1 MIGGLNMLRNMTSI
15 YIISKDKILLLYRVG
30 SRVVKPSWC
39 GIGGHFEKEELNNPK
54 ACALRELFE
63 EIDITESD
71 IEDIKLK
78 YITLRMKNNEIRQN
92 YYYFTNLKNEEI
104 DISECNEGRLEW
116 VNIDEIL
123 DRKMPFTAKEC
134 LKHYLAIGKDDNK
147 AYAGVATSRG
157 VNFTEL
163 NEF

>member
-1 MIGGLNMLRNMTSI
+1 MLRNMTSI
-15 YIISKDKILLLYRVG
+15 YIISKNKILLLYRVG
-30 SRVVKPSWC
+30 SRIVKPSWC

-63 EIDITESD
+63 ETGITESD

-92 YYYFTNLKNEEI
+92 YYYFTNLRNEEI

-116 VNIDEIL
+116 VDIDEVL

-134 LKHYLAIGKDDNK
+134 LKHYLAIGKDYHK
-147 AYAGVATSRG
+147 VYAGVATSRG

>member
-1 MIGGLNMLRNMTSI
+1 MLRNMTSI
-15 YIISKDKILLLYRVG
+15 YIISKNKILLLYRVG

-63 EIDITESD
+63 ETGITENN

-116 VNIDEIL
+116 VDIDEIL

-134 LKHYLAIGKDDNK
+134 LKHYLAIGKDDDK
-147 AYAGVATSRG
+147 VYAGVATSRG
-157 VNFTEL
+157 GNFTEL